1 MSGPPAGRSRGPG
14 SPHGRP
20 WLAGRVAALPLRT
33 RLLIAIIALLAAVCL
48 VVGSISLLLLRGFLI
63 YQLDSQVL
71 SVADRFD
78 TTYGRKSCDTEDNGG
93 PPCFLFSSGLRVG
106 TLSGRIADGQ
116 VRESGVLDSEG
127 TPRGISRAEDE
138 DLLAVPRD
146 GVPHTRRIGGLGQ
159 YRVVA
164 VTRPD
169 KGADFVTGLPMD
181 EVNNTLVQLGWIELV
196 VAACGLVVAGAVSTV
211 IVRVTLRPL
220 RRVAATAGRVAE
232 RRLDRGEVALAER
245 VPVRDTDVRTEVG
258 QVGAALNRML
268 EHVAGALEARQA
280 SESQLRRFLAD
291 ASHELR
297 TPLAAI
303 RGYTELTLRSEGDL
317 SPDVAYALRRVS
329 SQADRMTSLVEDML
343 LLARLDAGRPLAYE
357 PVDLSRLVVDAVSD
371 AHVAGPD
378 HRWVLR
384 VPEEAVVIS
393 GDGARLAQVLGNL
406 LTNARVHTPA
416 GTTVRAELEPGPGWV
431 VVRVID
437 DGPGIAP
444 ELLPRVF
451 GRFARGDESRSRAA
465 GSTGLGLA
473 IAHAVVSAHQGRVGV
488 RSVPGHT
495 EFTVWLLT
503 FDGPNGRGGT
513 TTGGPHRGGA
523 DHVPNRADDPGP
535 NRADDPGPKG
545 ADDPGRNGADRGTP
559 TSTEVDVVHRK
570 G

>member
-1 MSGPPAGRSRGPG
+1 
-14 SPHGRP
+14 
-20 WLAGRVAALPLRT
+20 VAALPLRT

-63 YQLDSQVL
+63 YQLDTQVMG
-71 SVADRFD
+71 VADRFD
-78 TTYGRKSCDTEDNGG
+78 SSYGRKPPCAIEENGG
-93 PPCFLFSSGLRVG
+93 PPCFLSSPGLRIG
-106 TLSGRIADGQ
+106 TLSARVVDGQ
-116 VRESGVLDSEG
+116 MRESGVLDSEG
-127 TPRGISRAEDE
+127 TPRDISRGEDD

-146 GVPHTRRIGGLGQ
+146 GDPHSRRIGDLGQ
-159 YRVVA
+159 YRVV
-164 VTRPD
+164 VVERLD
-169 KGADFVTGLPMD
+169 KGADFITGLPMD

-196 VAACGLVVAGAVSTV
+196 VAACGLVVAGAVSTLT
-211 IVRVTLRPL
+211 VRVTLRPL

-245 VPVRDTDVRTEVG
+245 VPARDTDVRTEIG

-384 VPEEAVVIS
+384 VPEEAVVIW

-416 GTTVRAELEPGPGWV
+416 GTTVTAELEPVPGWV
-431 VVRVID
+431 VVRVVD

-473 IAHAVVSAHQGRVGV
+473 IAHAVVSAHRGRVGV

-495 EFTVWLLT
+495 EFTVWLPAY
-503 FDGPNGRGGT
+503 DGPNGRGAT
-513 TTGGPHRGGA
+513 TTGGPHWVDA
-523 DHVPNRADDPGP
+523 DRLPNRADDPGP
-535 NRADDPGPKG
+535 SRDD
-545 ADDPGRNGADRGTP
+545 DHGRNGADPGTP
-559 TSTEVDVVHRK
+559 TSTEADAAREK

>member
-1 MSGPPAGRSRGPG
+1 
-14 SPHGRP
+14 
-20 WLAGRVAALPLRT
+20 V
-33 RLLIAIIALLAAVCL
+33 
-48 VVGSISLLLLRGFLI
+48 
-63 YQLDSQVL
+63 
-71 SVADRFD
+71 
-78 TTYGRKSCDTEDNGG
+78 K
-93 PPCFLFSSGLRVG
+93 
-106 TLSGRIADGQ
+106 
-116 VRESGVLDSEG
+116 
-127 TPRGISRAEDE
+127 
-138 DLLAVPRD
+138 
-146 GVPHTRRIGGLGQ
+146 
-159 YRVVA
+159 
-164 VTRPD
+164 RPD
-169 KGADFVTGLPMD
+169 KGADFVSGLPMD
-181 EVNNTLVQLGWIELV
+181 EINNTLVQLGWIELV
-196 VAACGLVVAGAVSTV
+196 VAACGLVVAGAVSTL

-245 VPVRDTDVRTEVG
+245 VSARDTDVRTEVG

-384 VPEEAVVIS
+384 VPEEAVVIW

-416 GTTVRAELEPGPGWV
+416 GTTVTAELEPGPGWV
-431 VVRVID
+431 VVRVVD

-473 IAHAVVSAHQGRVGV
+473 IAHAVVSAHRGRVGV

-495 EFTVWLLT
+495 EFTVWLPT
-503 FDGPNGRGGT
+503 FDGPNGRRGT
-513 TTGGPHRGGA
+513 ATGGPHRGRA
-523 DHVPNRADDPGP
+523 DRVPNRADDPGP
-535 NRADDPGPKG
+535 NRADDPGPNRADDPG
-545 ADDPGRNGADRGTP
+545 PNRADDPGRNGADRGAP
-559 TSTEVDVVHRK
+559 TSTEADVAHEK
-570 G
+570 S